1 MKWGEH
7 SDKAANKITELV
19 GKVFGVRGVS
29 ILLGIAAFALLAGA
43 HVKWG
48 L

>member
-7 SDKAANKITELV
+7 SDKAASKITELV
-19 GKVFGVRGVS
+19 GNVFGAKGVS
-29 ILLGIAAFALLAGA
+29 ILMSIAAFALLAGA
-43 HVKWG
+43 SFKWG

>member
-19 GKVFGVRGVS
+19 GNVFGAKGLS
-29 ILLGIAAFALLAGA
+29 ILLGIATFSLLASA
-43 HVKWG
+43 TWKWG
-48 L
+48 I